1 MSSKT
6 KRMAQVMPKPEEPTK
21 TVLVRFDLSVDI
33 EDVGERQ
40 KSIYMHITGIPED
53 LPKEFEQSIILNAR
67 GQFVGAL
74 GSKLFLDFYDLGK
87 GYKDQEPLYIN
98 IAKIKSIQI
107 IKTEIV
113 Q

>member
-6 KRMAQVMPKPEEPTK
+6 KRMGQALPKPEEPTK
-21 TVLVRFDLSVDI
+21 TARVRFDLNVDI
-33 EDVGERQ
+33 EDVGEKQ
-40 KSIYMHITGIPED
+40 KSIYMQITGIPED
-53 LPKEFEQSIILNAR
+53 LPKEFENSIVLTAR

-87 GYKDQEPLYIN
+87 GYGDQEPLYIN
-98 IAKIKSIQI
+98 VAKIRSIQI
-107 IKTEIV
+107 IKVEIV